1 MTGFII
7 IVVLS
12 LGGALLG
19 ASVAGWWGALIG
31 ALSAPASIIFGGFLF
46 WLAADK

>member
-1 MTGFII
+1 MAGFIV

-19 ASVAGWWGALIG
+19 ASVGGWWGALIG
-31 ALSAPASIIFGGFLF
+31 ALSAPVSIIFGGLLF
-46 WLAADK
+46 WLAADR